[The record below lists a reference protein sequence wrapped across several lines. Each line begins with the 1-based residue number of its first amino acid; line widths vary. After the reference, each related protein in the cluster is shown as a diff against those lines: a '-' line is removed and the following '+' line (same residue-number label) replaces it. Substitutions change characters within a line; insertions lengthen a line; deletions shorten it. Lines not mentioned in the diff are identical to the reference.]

1 VLVWTSTDQSRVN
14 RVTEGNTGIRTDFSN
29 IPGRRNAKLSTMPSA
44 NSMYACAGQPRHFHL
59 LWDEDLDDLQEILK
73 AIRDRRSEV
82 VAYWYQLYT
91 LHFGDGRTLS
101 EAEFSRIFESAL
113 LRNKNDLLEK
123 NMDRYG
129 EDVRGL
135 GVMLAERGVP
145 LQEIIASLQLF
156 EEAAQ
161 RVFPVIPPVS
171 MEIYAKFDKLSHIRI
186 ILLVDA
192 YFRVLSAA
200 TSIRIKQ
207 LENETT
213 RLPHDERSR
222 YRGIVGGSS
231 TMRELYRRIEAA
243 GKTRGTVL
251 IVGESGTGKE
261 LVARALHEIGAN
273 DQAPFIGFNC
283 AAIPR
288 DLIESEL
295 FGYKRGAFSG
305 ANTEYP
311 GLFRAADGGTLFLD
325 EVTEMAA
332 ETQSKLL
339 RAIQERAVRPVGATR
354 EIPVNVRLVASTN
367 RDPEEAMNSHVLR
380 HDLYY
385 RLQANVLRVPPL
397 RERLE
402 DVPLLVEYF
411 IALFNDRLGRSLVTE
426 GIDQKVLETLVR
438 YEWPGNVRE
447 LSNAIEGAMTFG
459 TGPLI
464 KVEDLP
470 SSITRDEPLEPTR
483 SLAPE
488 PTSGLGTFAEVER
501 GLILRALEACEW
513 NKVHAAALLKISR
526 KKLYAKI
533 NKYELEQL
541 GDHSKSEK

>member
-1 VLVWTSTDQSRVN
+1 MCPR
-14 RVTEGNTGIRTDFSN
+14 G
-29 IPGRRNAKLSTMPSA
+29 
-44 NSMYACAGQPRHFHL
+44 GQPHHFHL
-59 LWDEDLDDLQEILK
+59 LWDEDLEEMREIFK
-73 AIRDRRSEV
+73 AIRDRRAEV
-82 VAYWYQLYT
+82 IAHWYQLYT
-91 LHFGDGRTLS
+91 LHFGDARALS
-101 EAEFSRIFESAL
+101 EAEFSRIFEPAL
-113 LRNKNDLLEK
+113 LRNKNDLLERS
-123 NMDRYG
+123 MDRYAD
-129 EDVRGL
+129 DVRTL

-145 LQEIIASLQLF
+145 LQEIIASLRLF

-171 MEIYAKFDKLSHIRI
+171 REMYAKFDKLSHIRI
-186 ILLVDA
+186 IVLVDA

-200 TSIRIKQ
+200 RGIRIKQ
-207 LENETT
+207 LENETA
-213 RLPHDERSR
+213 RLSPDERNR

-261 LVARALHEIGAN
+261 LVARALHDAGAAN
-273 DQAPFIGFNC
+273 QAPFIGLNC
-283 AAIPR
+283 AAIPK

-305 ANTEYP
+305 ANSEYP

-325 EVTEMAA
+325 EITEMAA

-339 RAIQERAVRPVGATR
+339 RAIQERAVRPVGTTR

-367 RDPEEAMNSHVLR
+367 RDPEEAVNSHVLR
-380 HDLYY
+380 QDLYY
-385 RLQANVLRVPPL
+385 RLQANVLQVPPL

-426 GIDQKVLETLVR
+426 GIDQKALETLVR

-447 LSNAIEGAMTFG
+447 LSNAIESAMTFG
-459 TGPLI
+459 TEPLI
-464 KVEDLP
+464 RLEDLL
-470 SSITRDEPLEPTR
+470 SSITGVETLKPASSPVLPPPQPSADV
-483 SLAPE
+483 
-488 PTSGLGTFAEVER
+488 GTFAEVER
-501 GLILRALEACEW
+501 DLIIRALETCEW

-533 NKYELEQL
+533 NKYELEQS
-541 GDHSKSEK
+541 GEHSDNEK